1 MSKSALLGIGVVL
14 IVLGALGLFWQKISV
29 TKNETV
35 VDVGVAKLE
44 VQSKEE
50 VPIPAILG
58 GVGVAAGL
66 ALVIVSSRRR

>member
-14 IVLGALGLFWQKISV
+14 IVLGALGLFWQKINV

-44 VQSKEE
+44 VQRKEE
-50 VPIPAILG
+50 VQIPAIAG
-58 GVGVAAGL
+58 GIAVAAGL
-66 ALVIVSSRRR
+66 ALVIVSSRKR